1 MFRRFF
7 AAVSVAWAM
16 FGAAACET
24 VSVSPEQLQAI
35 NGGSQAGVIMSYR
48 EHAGFWGSTVNIANV
63 ATGLRYSLSM
73 HGGDNWVNAGP
84 DMVTVPPGTY
94 RVVDG
99 SIYETDMSG
108 TMPLL
113 GWWFRDFDVRAGEV
127 VDVGT
132 LKMTDIN
139 VKSIPSDELVQ
150 FFRGLVSGGDNS
162 DVSTY
167 VMYEVDYSD
176 DARVQAMLKSKYPTL
191 AVGPVKRPLQVA
203 LDRKAFEALIVEA
216 YRPGADGKYPSAP
229 EVEAKVSRLVAEF
242 VQKSVAEG
250 PMMHVPADQGAPAK
264 PSS

>member
-1 MFRRFF
+1 
-7 AAVSVAWAM
+7 M

-35 NGGSQAGVIMSYR
+35 NGGSQAGVIMSYK
-48 EHAGFWGSTVNIANV
+48 EHAGLWGSTIRIANV
-63 ATGLRYSLSM
+63 ATGQTFSLSM

-99 SIYETDMSG
+99 GIYATDMSG

-113 GWWFRDFDVRAGEV
+113 RWWFRDFDVRAGEV

-139 VKSIPSDELVQ
+139 VTSIPSDELVQ

-167 VMYEVDYSD
+167 VMYEVDCLE
-176 DARVQAMLKSKYPTL
+176 DARAQAMLKSRYSTL
-191 AVGPVKRPLQVA
+191 AFGPVKRPLQMA

-216 YRPGADGKYPSAP
+216 YRTGADGKHPSAP
-229 EVEAKVSRLVAEF
+229 EVEAKVNRLVAEF
-242 VQKSVAEG
+242 VHKSVAEG
-250 PMMHVPADQGAPAK
+250 PTMQMPADQGAPAK

>member
-1 MFRRFF
+1 MFRRFLAA
-7 AAVSVAWAM
+7 AAVAFAM

-35 NGGSQAGVIMSYR
+35 NGGSQAGVIMSYK
-48 EHAGFWGSTVNIANV
+48 EHAGLWGSTVNIANV

-84 DMVTVPPGTY
+84 DMVMVPPGIY

-99 SIYETDMSG
+99 SIYATDMSG

-167 VMYEVDYSD
+167 VMY
-176 DARVQAMLKSKYPTL
+176 
-191 AVGPVKRPLQVA
+191 
-203 LDRKAFEALIVEA
+203 
-216 YRPGADGKYPSAP
+216 
-229 EVEAKVSRLVAEF
+229 
-242 VQKSVAEG
+242 
-250 PMMHVPADQGAPAK
+250 
-264 PSS
+264 